1 MVDMPREEQ
10 QVNKIYDETASLIVD
25 LSLRNQIS
33 HHEMHF
39 LLSLLDQVVVKG
51 RNPELMK
58 ALKEWDPDNLDPE
71 INEIIKAT
79 LLALDMRDNEKLKST
94 AVMIEELISA

>member
-1 MVDMPREEQ
+1 MSGEEQ

-33 HHEMHF
+33 HQEMHF
-39 LLSLLDQVVVKG
+39 LLNLLDQVVVRG

-58 ALKEWDPDNLDPE
+58 ALKEWYPDRLDPE
-71 INEIIKAT
+71 INDIIKAT
-79 LLALDMRDNEKLKST
+79 LLALDMRDNETLKNT
-94 AVMIEELISA
+94 AVIIEELISA

>member
-1 MVDMPREEQ
+1 MSREEQ

-25 LSLRNQIS
+25 LSLRKQIS
-33 HHEMHF
+33 HQEMHF
-39 LLSLLDQVVVKG
+39 LLSLLDQVVVRG
-51 RNPELMK
+51 RNHELMR
-58 ALKEWDPDNLDPE
+58 ALKAWDPDNLDPE

-79 LLALDMRDNEKLKST
+79 LLALDMRDNETLKST